1 MLHLLLEKLVGMV
14 PLFRKLFVSL
24 NSMKRIALFPG
35 SFDPFTRG
43 HEQLVESALRLFDK
57 VVIAIGSNCAK
68 SALLSIEQ
76 RRELIE
82 TLYKDDERVEV
93 ATYDTLTVDF
103 ARKVGATAVV
113 RGVRSSIDFEFERNL
128 DAVNRRLAPDVQTI
142 LLMTDAAYAHVS
154 SSTVRELLAF
164 GHSVEEYMPTKIDL
178 SQYLK

>member
-1 MLHLLLEKLVGMV
+1 MMSAGGEKLDGLMTI
-14 PLFRKLFVSL
+14 FRKLFVSL

-43 HEQLVESALRLFDK
+43 HESLVESALRLFDK

-76 RRELIE
+76 RRALIE
-82 TLYKDDERVEV
+82 TLYADDERVEV
-93 ATYDTLTVDF
+93 AVYDTLTVDF
-103 ARKVGATAVV
+103 AHKVGAVAIV
-113 RGVRSSIDFEFERNL
+113 RGVRSSIDFEFECTL

-142 LLMTDAAYAHVS
+142 LLMSDASSAHIS

-164 GHSVEEYMPTKIDL
+164 GHSVDEYMPTKIDL